1 MIRHLISNVNKHFI
15 LINNRLIESLSDPC
29 FIDFMIDCKDCI
41 LILEDCEQAIVDRSV
56 SAFGNSISNLL
67 NMSDG
72 LMSDIMNLKFICTFN
87 TNISNIDDALLR
99 KGRCKVKY
107 EFKELSADKVAI
119 LNEQKQLG
127 IPEDKITKMSLANIF
142 NFKDESY
149 ENEYKP
155 IGFVSKRN

>member
-1 MIRHLISNVNKHFI
+1 
-15 LINNRLIESLSDPC
+15 
-29 FIDFMIDCKDCI
+29 MIDCKDCI